1 MDNCAPVF
9 DIVSFFPKDFPSKSV
24 NEPFIQKI
32 MAAAFPGK
40 EWVKGDPDKKEPDY
54 FCDGV
59 PFEFTIASDSK
70 KKNSFVQKLFWKK
83 YSSEDIERD
92 VFNYILERVQ
102 DKASKE
108 YSVSGVY
115 LCVLCLLDLSKWVL
129 DYYGSYTY
137 DMFDYPRDQ
146 FFEELREE
154 YIKTGIFKN
163 IFIIFPDPC
172 VTWWI
177 YDVLTEARFRYALT
191 DEEIKSG
198 TMPFSIYKEMYE
210 KLFPANEQRI
220 ELNAKGGK
228 KE

>member
-1 MDNCAPVF
+1 
-9 DIVSFFPKDFPSKSV
+9 
-24 NEPFIQKI
+24 
-32 MAAAFPGK
+32 
-40 EWVKGDPDKKEPDY
+40 
-54 FCDGV
+54 
-59 PFEFTIASDSK
+59 
-70 KKNSFVQKLFWKK
+70 
-83 YSSEDIERD
+83 
-92 VFNYILERVQ
+92 
-102 DKASKE
+102 
-108 YSVSGVY
+108 
-115 LCVLCLLDLSKWVL
+115 
-129 DYYGSYTY
+129 
-137 DMFDYPRDQ
+137 MFDYPREQ